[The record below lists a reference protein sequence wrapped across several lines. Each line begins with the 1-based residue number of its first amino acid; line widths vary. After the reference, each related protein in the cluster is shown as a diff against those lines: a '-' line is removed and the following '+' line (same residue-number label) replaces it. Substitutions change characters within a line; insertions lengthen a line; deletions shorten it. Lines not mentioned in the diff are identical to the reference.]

1 MRSIK
6 RIALAGT
13 CVAGLL
19 LTPVAAHAATTDT
32 TSTTDTATT
41 NAASLP
47 PDSAL
52 SVLNVLTHT
61 TSPGSHAYY
70 ISPTGDDSNPGTKDA
85 PFKTLMRAQAA
96 ASSGDVVYI
105 RGGVYNDFT
114 IPETN
119 NPFED
124 VYHYV
129 NPIYKS
135 GITYEAYP
143 GDPRPV
149 FDFSNVPT
157 DQRVAAFYIQTN
169 VTDVN
174 FVGFDVTGVKV
185 GAQKQSEA
193 FRISGGANFVDMA
206 AYGNEA
212 NGFYY
217 TMDGT
222 GVVLNSDSHDN
233 IGPTATAAGNTDG
246 FGAHAKN
253 VWFIGDRSWHNS
265 DDGFDSIS
273 SHGRVAYIDDWSFDM
288 HGNQNGIGDQNG
300 FKVGGFAY
308 ATSGLPDPIPL
319 HTVIDSLAAD
329 NGANN
334 FYANH
339 QPGQS
344 AYWINN
350 TGYKP
355 GYGADFNM
363 LERVSPTSPD
373 NIAGYREV
381 LHNNLAFTGPLTMN
395 DNTPAA
401 NETNNSWTLNGGL
414 DLTASDF
421 ESLDMQQL
429 TAPRKA
435 DGSLPDVNFLKPV
448 AGSAAQKAGLGYLAD
463 KGDVYA
469 TLQKL
474 VGVYAQSGDIDDQ
487 GIADS
492 LVSKLQEHELGAFTN
507 ELGAQSGKHVSAYA
521 AETLTL
527 VAGALTA

>member
-1 MRSIK
+1 MRTVKSIA
-6 RIALAGT
+6 IAGT
-13 CVAGLL
+13 CIAGLL
-19 LTPVAAHAATTDT
+19 LAPLAAHATTA
-32 TSTTDTATT
+32 SPTDPAQ
-41 NAASLP
+41 
-47 PDSAL
+47 DSAL
-52 SVLNVLTHT
+52 SVLGALKHQ
-61 TSPGSHAYY
+61 TSPSSHAYF
-70 ISPTGDDSNPGTKDA
+70 ISPTGDDDNAGTKDA

-96 ASSGDVVYI
+96 ASPGDVVYI

-114 IPETN
+114 IPETD

-143 GDPRPV
+143 GDSRPV

-212 NGFYY
+212 NGFYF

-265 DDGFDSIS
+265 DDGFDSIT
-273 SHGRVAYIDDWSFDM
+273 SHGRVAYIDDWSFGQ
-288 HGNQNGIGDQNG
+288 HGNQNGVGDQNG

-308 ATSGLPDPIPL
+308 TTSGLPDPIPL

-329 NGANN
+329 NGAND

-350 TGYKP
+350 SGYKA

-373 NIAGYREV
+373 NIAGFREV
-381 LHNNLAFTGPLTMN
+381 LRNNLAFAGTLTLN

-401 NETNNSWTLNGGL
+401 NETNNSWNTGAA
-414 DLTASDF
+414 LTAQDF

-448 AGSAAQKAGLGYLAD
+448 DGSAAQKAGMGYLAD
-463 KGDVYA
+463 KGDPYA

-474 VGVYAQSGDIDDQ
+474 VAEYAQSGDIDDQ

-492 LVSKLQEHELGAFTN
+492 LVAKLQDHALTAFGN
-507 ELGAQSGKHVSAYA
+507 ELRAQSQKHISSYA
-521 AETLTL
+521 AETLLL
-527 VAGALTA
+527 VAGALAA

>member
-1 MRSIK
+1 MRSAK
-6 RIALAGT
+6 RIAIAGT

-19 LTPVAAHAATTDT
+19 LTPLAAHAAA
-32 TSTTDTATT
+32 ATP
-41 NAASLP
+41 AGLP
-47 PDSAL
+47 QDSAL
-52 SVLNVLTHT
+52 SVLKVLSNTA
-61 TSPGSHAYY
+61 SPGSHAYY
-70 ISPTGDDSNPGTKDA
+70 ISPTGDDSNAGTKDA

-96 ASSGDVVYI
+96 ASPGDVVYI

-114 IPETN
+114 IPETD

-206 AYGNEA
+206 AYGNQA
-212 NGFYY
+212 NGFYF

-265 DDGFDSIS
+265 DDGFDSIT
-273 SHGRVAYIDDWSFDM
+273 SHGRVAYIDDWSFGQ

-300 FKVGGFAY
+300 FKVGGYAY

-339 QPGQS
+339 QPAQS
-344 AYWINN
+344 AYWTNN
-350 TGYKP
+350 TGYQA

-373 NIAGYREV
+373 NIAGFREV
-381 LHNNLAFTGPLTMN
+381 LRNNLAFAGTLTLN

-401 NETNNSWTLNGGL
+401 NETNNSWNAGGPAL
-414 DLTASDF
+414 SAADF
-421 ESLDMQQL
+421 ESVDMQQL

-435 DGSLPDVNFLKPV
+435 DGSLPDVDFLKPV
-448 AGSAAQKAGLGYLAD
+448 DGSAAQKAGMGYLAD

-474 VGVYAQSGDIDDQ
+474 VAEYAQSGDIDNQ

-492 LVSKLQEHELGAFTN
+492 LTAKLQSHELGAFTN
-507 ELGAQSGKHVSAYA
+507 ELGAQSTKHVSAYA
-521 AETLTL
+521 AETLVL
-527 VAGALTA
+527 VAAALTA

>member
-1 MRSIK
+1 VFLRSIK
-6 RIALAGT
+6 RIAVAGT

-19 LTPVAAHAATTDT
+19 LTPLSAQAAT
-32 TSTTDTATT
+32 
-41 NAASLP
+41 ASP
-47 PDSAL
+47 APDSAL
-52 SVLNVLTHT
+52 SVLKVLAKT
-61 TSPGSHAYY
+61 TSPNSHAYY

-105 RGGVYNDFT
+105 RGGVYDDFSV
-114 IPETN
+114 PETD

-143 GDPRPV
+143 GDSRPV

-193 FRISGGANFVDMA
+193 FRIAGGANFVDMA
-206 AYGNEA
+206 AYGNQA
-212 NGFYY
+212 NGFYF

-265 DDGFDSIS
+265 DDGFDSIT
-273 SHGRVAYIDDWSFDM
+273 SHGRVAYINDWSFGQ

-300 FKVGGFAY
+300 FKVGGYAY

-329 NGANN
+329 NGAND

-339 QPGQS
+339 QPAQS

-350 TGYKP
+350 TGYKA

-381 LHNNLAFTGPLTMN
+381 LRNNLAFAGTLTLN
-395 DNTPAA
+395 DDTPPA
-401 NETNNSWTLNGGL
+401 NETNNSWSADDAPGL
-414 DLTASDF
+414 TPADF

-448 AGSAAQKAGLGYLAD
+448 DGTAAQKAGMGYLAD
-463 KGDVYA
+463 KDDVHA

-474 VGVYAQSGDIDDQ
+474 VAVYAQSGDIDDQ

-492 LVSKLQEHELGAFTN
+492 LVRKLKNHDLPGFAEELR
-507 ELGAQSGKHVSAYA
+507 AQSQKHVSSYA
-521 AETLTL
+521 SDTLTL
-527 VAGALTA
+527 VQALLG

>member
-1 MRSIK
+1 MK
-6 RIALAGT
+6 RAKRLAVAGT
-13 CVAGLL
+13 CIAGLL
-19 LTPVAAHAATTDT
+19 LTPLAAHAATTSPADDT
-32 TSTTDTATT
+32 
-41 NAASLP
+41 P
-47 PDSAL
+47 ESAL
-52 SVLNVLTHT
+52 SVLSVLNNTRPA
-61 TSPGSHAYY
+61 SSHAFY
-70 ISPTGDDSNPGTKDA
+70 ISPNGSDSNPGTKDA
-85 PFKTLMRAQAA
+85 PFKTLLKAQDA
-96 ASSGDVVYI
+96 ASAGDIVYI
-105 RGGVYNDFT
+105 RGGLYNDFVV
-114 IPETN
+114 PETD

-129 NPIYKS
+129 NPISKS

-157 DQRVAAFYIQTN
+157 DQRVAGFYIQTN

-193 FRISGGANFVDMA
+193 FRIAGGANFVDMDVHD
-206 AYGNEA
+206 NEA

-217 TMDGT
+217 TIDGT
-222 GVVLNSDSHDN
+222 GAVIDSDSHDN
-233 IGPTATAAGNTDG
+233 IGPTSTAAGNTDG

-265 DDGFDSIS
+265 DDGYDSIS
-273 SHGRVAYIDDWSFDM
+273 SSGRVSYVDDWSFGQ

-308 ATSGLPDPIPL
+308 NTTGLPDPIPL

-344 AYWINN
+344 AYWVNN
-350 TGYKP
+350 TGYQP

-363 LERVSPTSPD
+363 LERVSPTSAD
-373 NIAGYREV
+373 NISGFREV
-381 LHNNLAFTGPLTMN
+381 LHNNVAFTGPLTLN

-414 DLTASDF
+414 NLTAADF
-421 ESLDMQQL
+421 QSLDMSQL

-435 DGSLPDVNFLKPV
+435 DGSLPDVSFLKPV
-448 AGSAAQKAGLGYLAD
+448 DGSTLQSSGLGYQAD
-463 KGDVYA
+463 KGDEFS

-474 VGVYAQSGDIDDQ
+474 VGVYAQSGDIDNQ
-487 GIADS
+487 GIAAS
-492 LVSKLQEHELGAFTN
+492 LVDKLQDHELTAFAN
-507 ELGAQSGKHVSAYA
+507 ELRAQAQKHISQYA
-521 AETLTL
+521 VDTLTL
-527 VAGALTA
+527 VAAALAS

>member
-1 MRSIK
+1 MRTAQ
-6 RIALAGT
+6 RIAVTGA
-13 CVAGLL
+13 CIAGLL
-19 LTPVAAHAATTDT
+19 LTPLAANAAT
-32 TSTTDTATT
+32 
-41 NAASLP
+41 AAPADPAQKSAD
-47 PDSAL
+47 DSAL
-52 SVLNVLTHT
+52 SVLSVLRHT
-61 TSPGSHAYY
+61 TSPTSHAYF

-85 PFKTLMRAQAA
+85 PFKTLMKAQAA
-96 ASSGDVVYI
+96 ASPGDVVYI
-105 RGGVYNDFT
+105 RGGVYDDFT
-114 IPETN
+114 VPETD

-193 FRISGGANFVDMA
+193 FRIAGGANFVDMA

-212 NGFYY
+212 NGFYF
-217 TMDGT
+217 TIDGT

-265 DDGFDSIS
+265 DDGFDSITS
-273 SHGRVAYIDDWSFDM
+273 PGRVAYIDDWSFRQ

-308 ATSGLPDPIPL
+308 ATTGLPDTIPV

-363 LERVSPTSPD
+363 LERVSPTSAD
-373 NIAGYREV
+373 NIAGFREV
-381 LHNNLAFTGPLTMN
+381 LHGNLAFAGPLTLN

-414 DLTASDF
+414 ALTPADF

-429 TAPRKA
+429 TAPRKP
-435 DGSLPDVNFLKPV
+435 DGSLPDVTFLKPV

-474 VGVYAQSGDIDDQ
+474 VGAYRQSGDIDDQ
-487 GIADS
+487 GVAKS
-492 LVSKLQEHELGAFTN
+492 LLAKLNAHQLGAFGN
-507 ELGAQSGKHVSAYA
+507 ELAAQSQKHVSAYA
-521 AETLTL
+521 AETLIL
-527 VAGALTA
+527 VANALA

>member
-1 MRSIK
+1 MRTIT
-6 RIALAGT
+6 RIAVAGACT
-13 CVAGLL
+13 AGLL
-19 LTPVAAHAATTDT
+19 LTPLAAHAATS
-32 TSTTDTATT
+32 STADPDS
-41 NAASLP
+41 AAQQ
-47 PDSAL
+47 SAL
-52 SVLNVLTHT
+52 SVLNALTNST
-61 TSPGSHAYY
+61 PAGSHAYY
-70 ISPTGDDSNPGTKDA
+70 ISPTGDDSNPGTEDA

-96 ASSGDVVYI
+96 ASAGDVVYI
-105 RGGVYNDFT
+105 RGGRYDSFT
-114 IPETN
+114 VPETD
-119 NPFED
+119 NPFEN

-135 GITYEAYP
+135 GITYRAYP

-149 FDFSNVPT
+149 FDFSSVPT

-193 FRISGGANFVDMA
+193 FRIAGGANFVDMA

-212 NGFYY
+212 SGFYF
-217 TMDGT
+217 TIDGT

-265 DDGFDSIS
+265 DDGFDSINA
-273 SHGRVAYIDDWSFDM
+273 HGRVAYIDDWAFHQ

-308 ATSGLPDPIPL
+308 ATTGLPDPLPL
-319 HTVIDSLAAD
+319 HTVVDSLAAD

-344 AYWINN
+344 AYWIGN
-350 TGYKP
+350 TGSKP

-381 LHNNLAFTGPLTMN
+381 LHDNLAFAGPLTLN

-414 DLTASDF
+414 ALSSSDF
-421 ESLDMQQL
+421 ESVDMQQL
-429 TAPRKA
+429 TAPRAA
-435 DGSLPDVNFLKPV
+435 DGSLPDVNFLKP
-448 AGSAAQKAGLGYLAD
+448 ADGSAAQQAGLGYLAD
-463 KGDVYA
+463 KGNVSG
-469 TLQKL
+469 TLQKF
-474 VGVYAQSGDIDDQ
+474 VGAYAQSGDIDEQD
-487 GIADS
+487 IADS
-492 LVSKLQEHELGAFTN
+492 LVAKLQAHQLGAFLN

-521 AETLTL
+521 ATTLTL
-527 VAGALTA
+527 VANALAG

>member
-6 RIALAGT
+6 SIAVTGI

-19 LTPVAAHAATTDT
+19 LTPLAAHAA
-32 TSTTDTATT
+32 A
-41 NAASLP
+41 
-47 PDSAL
+47 PDPTEPAGEPGESAL
-52 SVLNVLTHT
+52 SVLKVLTNA
-61 TSPGSHAYY
+61 TSPNSHTYY

-85 PFKTLMRAQAA
+85 PFKTLLRAQAA
-96 ASSGDVVYI
+96 ASAGDVVYI

-114 IPETN
+114 IPETD
-119 NPFED
+119 NPFEN

-129 NPIYKS
+129 NPISKS

-143 GDPRPV
+143 GDARPV
-149 FDFSNVPT
+149 FDFSAVPT

-193 FRISGGANFVDMA
+193 FRIAGGANFVDMA

-273 SHGRVAYIDDWSFDM
+273 SHGRVAYIDSWSFGQ
-288 HGNQNGIGDQNG
+288 HGNQNGVGDQNG

-350 TGYKP
+350 TGDKP

-363 LERVSPTSPD
+363 LERVSPTSPE

-381 LHNNLAFTGPLTMN
+381 LRNNLAFTGPLTMN
-395 DNTPAA
+395 DDTPAA

-414 DLTASDF
+414 DLSASDF

-429 TAPRKA
+429 AGPRKP
-435 DGSLPDVNFLKPV
+435 DGGLPEVNFLKPV
-448 AGSAAQKAGLGYLAD
+448 NGSAAQKAGLGYLAD
-463 KGDVYA
+463 KGDAYA

-474 VGVYAQSGDIDDQ
+474 VAVYAQSGDVDAQD
-487 GIADS
+487 IADS
-492 LVSKLQEHELGAFTN
+492 LVAKLRAHQLGAFLN
-507 ELGAQSGKHVSAYA
+507 ELGAQSGKHVSDYA
-521 AETLTL
+521 AVTLTL
-527 VAGALTA
+527 VAHTLTA

>member
-1 MRSIK
+1 MRSAK
-6 RIALAGT
+6 YIAAAGT
-13 CVAGLL
+13 CIAGLL
-19 LTPVAAHAATTDT
+19 LTPLAAHAAPAGPAGP
-32 TSTTDTATT
+32 SQ
-41 NAASLP
+41 
-47 PDSAL
+47 DSAL
-52 SVLNVLTHT
+52 SVLKVLTKT
-61 TSPGSHAYY
+61 TSPTSRAYY
-70 ISPTGDDSNPGTKDA
+70 ISPNGDDGNPGTKDA
-85 PFKTLMRAQAA
+85 PFKTLMKAQAA

-105 RGGVYNDFT
+105 RGGVYRNFT
-114 IPETN
+114 VPETD
-119 NPFED
+119 NPFEN

-143 GDPRPV
+143 GDARPV

-157 DQRVAAFYIQTN
+157 DQRVAAFFIQTN

-193 FRISGGANFVDMA
+193 FRIAGGANFVDMA

-217 TMDGT
+217 TIDGT

-233 IGPTATAAGNTDG
+233 LGPTATAAGNTDG

-265 DDGFDSIS
+265 DDGFDSITS
-273 SHGRVAYIDDWSFDM
+273 SGRVAYIDDWSFNQ

-300 FKVGGFAY
+300 FKVGGYAY
-308 ATSGLPDPIPL
+308 ATSGLPNPIPL
-319 HTVIDSLAAD
+319 HTVIDSLAAN

-363 LERVSPTSPD
+363 LERVSPTSAD
-373 NIAGYREV
+373 NIAGFREV
-381 LHNNLAFTGPLTMN
+381 LRNNLAFTGPLTLN
-395 DNTPAA
+395 DNTPAT
-401 NETNNSWTLNGGL
+401 NETNNSWTLNGGET
-414 DLTASDF
+414 LTSADF

-435 DGSLPDVNFLKPV
+435 DGSLPDVSFLKPV
-448 AGSAAQKAGLGYLAD
+448 DGTAAQKAGMGYLAD
-463 KGDVYA
+463 KGDTYS

-474 VGVYAQSGDIDDQ
+474 VAVYAQSGDIDNQ

-492 LVSKLQEHELGAFTN
+492 LVEKLQDRDLDAFAD
-507 ELGAQSGKHVSAYA
+507 ELGAQSQKHISTYA
-521 AETLTL
+521 AETLIL
-527 VAGALTA
+527 VANGLTA